1 MVNLSTNKMNYSKMK
16 VKELKKLCK
25 EQKIKGYSKMKKKE
39 LVEVLTSEK
48 HQNKE
53 IGPAKMRPMSPLLKK
68 IQKLI

>member
-1 MVNLSTNKMNYSKMK
+1 MNYSKMK

-39 LVEVLTSEK
+39 LLEVLASEK
-48 HQNKE
+48 HRSKE
-53 IGPAKMRPMSPLLKK
+53 NGPAKMRPMSPLLKK